1 MSDDARKTILIV
13 DDEEDVRAF
22 LTQLLSDNDYATRV
36 ACDGD
41 EAIDRL
47 QEQKPDLVTLD
58 LQMPNET
65 GTQFYRRLRKEPEF
79 KDIPIIVISGVAG
92 RHLAIGEPAAV
103 FDKPID
109 QEGLLEAIRTIL
121 G

>member
-1 MSDDARKTILIV
+1 MTSETRKTILIV

-22 LTQLLSDNDYATRV
+22 LTGLLEDNEYATRV

-41 EAIDRL
+41 EALRMVQDVR
-47 QEQKPDLVTLD
+47 PDLVTLD

-65 GTQFYRRLRKEPEF
+65 GTQFYRKFRKDPELR
-79 KDIPIIVISGVAG
+79 DIPIIVISGVAG
-92 RHLAIGEPAAV
+92 RHLAIGKPIAV

-109 QEGLLEAIRTIL
+109 KDGLLEAIRGAL
-121 G
+121 A